1 MNSLIYQ
8 YYSQTTVERGMS
20 SILLDSLKEDLNNAS
35 RSSLQNPN
43 DEVYKLS
50 QKYLED
56 LLINDELL
64 STDQFT
70 TTSTAFSAESP
81 ANGNIHSK
89 NVTQEIAELDLQQHQ
104 INKQLSSLTD
114 SHKDLI
120 IDVNHDLNEINNNL
134 TNDYQNAINS
144 LKKSV
149 NIDSKFHVSDHYY
162 KLNQESILSNID
174 TVLDILELPTLCRLC
189 ILQGNYQE
197 SLEISIYI
205 KSLIIRFPKL
215 QIFKIV
221 SDQIEIELQK
231 MLKGLLKLLNTNL
244 KQNHIL
250 KIFQI
255 LSKLETI
262 TTNKDSLLH
271 RIYLNSRFKFI
282 INEVES
288 LTPILKFNKLT
299 YLKRFVEVY
308 REHIYSSI
316 HIYHTIFKNEIDKL
330 LLNQF
335 ITTLVSNL
343 CREFTSYLPQ
353 IAPPSTVKS
362 PDYSIESELELKN
375 AIDGLILQLIYLCK
389 SLSSYQ
395 FEFEPIIMSELCY
408 KHDLIS
414 EQDWIRNSSKIKKH
428 K

>member
-1 MNSLIYQ
+1 
-8 YYSQTTVERGMS
+8 MS
-20 SILLDSLKEDLNNAS
+20 SILLDSLKDDLDDVHRNT
-35 RSSLQNPN
+35 LEKT
-43 DEVYKLS
+43 DTELYKSS
-50 QKYLED
+50 QKFLED

-70 TTSTAFSAESP
+70 TTTTTTPSSNNKPHA
-81 ANGNIHSK
+81 K

-120 IDVNHDLNEINNNL
+120 IDVNHDLNEINNSL
-134 TNDYQNAINS
+134 TNDYQKAVS
-144 LKKSV
+144 ALKR
-149 NIDSKFHVSDHYY
+149 NISFDSKLHVSDHHY
-162 KLNQESILSNID
+162 KSNQNSILSNID

-197 SLEISIYI
+197 SLEISILI

-215 QIFKIV
+215 SIFKIV
-221 SDQIEIELQK
+221 SDQIELELQH
-231 MLKGLLKLLNTNL
+231 MLKGLIKLLNTNL

-255 LSKLETI
+255 LNKLETVD
-262 TTNKDSLLH
+262 NNSLH
-271 RIYLNSRFKFI
+271 RVYLNSRFKFI
-282 INEVES
+282 INEIAS

-299 YLKRFVEVY
+299 YLKRYVEVY
-308 REHIYSSI
+308 REHIYASI
-316 HIYHTIFKNEIDKL
+316 HVYYTIFQNEVDKL

-335 ITTLVSNL
+335 ITTLAMNL
-343 CREFTSYLPQ
+343 CREFTLYLPH
-353 IAPPSTVKS
+353 IVPPRFTGSTDPTGPTS
-362 PDYSIESELELKN
+362 STTHESIESEIELKN

-395 FEFEPIIMSELCY
+395 FEFEPIILSELCY
-408 KHDLIS
+408 KHSLIQ
-414 EQDWIRNSSKIKKH
+414 ENDWIRNLSKIKKH